1 MYIFFYHVISFKY
14 CVPISHNGDPII
26 ANSIKMFLI
35 FFPGSLE
42 VAKTTTTT
50 TGIFQ

>member
-35 FFPGSLE
+35 LFQGSLDE
-42 VAKTTTTT
+42 AKTTTAT
-50 TGIFQ
+50 TGTFQ